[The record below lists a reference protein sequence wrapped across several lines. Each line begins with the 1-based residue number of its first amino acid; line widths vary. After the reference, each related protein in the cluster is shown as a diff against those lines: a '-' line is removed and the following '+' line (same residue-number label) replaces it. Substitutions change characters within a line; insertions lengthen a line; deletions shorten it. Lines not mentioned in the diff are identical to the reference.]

1 MGTFLRRVKT
11 RVLRCPN
18 QISILGQNVDSI
30 KKKMEKLANETA
42 EAEARIAHFEEI
54 KAQNE
59 AEAEKFE
66 EQLRTVQ
73 KKMQAMES
81 AFDVC
86 TEDLFNQTVKLEE
99 MEKKAGNAEGEV
111 SALRGRLIL
120 LQENNEKQEERLAKA
135 TLELAGACLRADQN
149 VRKRIELENGVS
161 SNEESIDSLD
171 KQLVESKFNLAASES
186 KFDDISRK
194 LATLE
199 ADAQRGNER
208 ADAAEKKISDI
219 EEELKVVGQN
229 LQTLEVGE
237 EKTIHREETLQ
248 SEIMELRNKLK
259 ASEYRG
265 EQAEMNIQRLNVRID
280 QTEEDLLSEK
290 MKIKK
295 ISDELNQTFDDM
307 LNMSV

>member
-1 MGTFLRRVKT
+1 M
-11 RVLRCPN
+11 
-18 QISILGQNVDSI
+18 DSI

-42 EAEARIAHFEEI
+42 EAESRIAHFEEL

-66 EQLRTVQ
+66 EQVRNVQ

-81 AFDVC
+81 QFDVC
-86 TEDLFNQTVKLEE
+86 TEDLFNQTIKLEE

-111 SALRGRLIL
+111 SALRSRLIL
-120 LQENNEKQEERLAKA
+120 LQENNEKQEERLCKA
-135 TLELAGACLRADQN
+135 TLELAGACKRADAA
-149 VRKRIELENGVS
+149 VKKRIELENEVS
-161 SNEESIDSLD
+161 ANEEAIDNLD
-171 KQLVESKFNLAASES
+171 KQLEESKFNLSASES

-194 LATLE
+194 LATME
-199 ADAQRGNER
+199 SDAARAAER
-208 ADAAEKKISDI
+208 ADAAEKKIADI
-219 EEELKVVGQN
+219 EEELRVVGQN

-237 EKTIHREETLQ
+237 EKTIQREEKYQT
-248 SEIMELRNKLK
+248 EIMDLRLKLK

-280 QTEEDLLSEK
+280 AVEEDLLAEK

-295 ISDELNQTFDDM
+295 SSDELNQVFDDM
-307 LNMSV
+307 LNLKC